1 MPELLIAL
9 DKDTIKSLTGQQEAS
24 ASVPL
29 AVSLLGVSKEM
40 RHILW
45 VSAELPTYHS
55 TLPVLHTTP
64 SLNTEQGWKTGS
76 FQKLPAND
84 YQAVRILGNKSV
96 MVISDIKRT
105 NLLFQ
110 KISQDGNSRDLTFL
124 LNSRLIS

>member
-1 MPELLIAL
+1 VE
-9 DKDTIKSLTGQQEAS
+9 D
-24 ASVPL
+24 
-29 AVSLLGVSKEM
+29 
-40 RHILW
+40 
-45 VSAELPTYHS
+45 
-55 TLPVLHTTP
+55 
-64 SLNTEQGWKTGS
+64 TGS

-96 MVISDIKRT
+96 MAISDIKRT